1 MPRDLQA
8 DQQMLRQVLALAE
21 RRDIA
26 AAAALA
32 APALAEGFDH
42 PLLLNVVATQLE
54 EQGRYPEALQLLERA
69 LRLSPGDLGVR
80 NALALCLLRLERPA
94 EALFHF
100 DELLKARPD
109 LAFAHANRG
118 NTLIALGELAQA
130 KQSHLRA
137 LELEPDNLAAKAALA
152 AIASHRGAHDEA
164 RGWAR
169 EVLKVV
175 PGLPDAVMSLAA
187 AELASGA
194 TDQAQLLVCQLLADP
209 RAGLPERAR
218 AQGMLGDILD
228 AAGQY
233 PQAFEAYMACNES
246 LRQLHRRHG
255 EEGNILGYTR
265 ALVAALDAV
274 PPEAW
279 VQTRDRARGPE
290 ATVPSE
296 AHLQAGSGHAF
307 LVGFPRSGTT
317 LLEAVLDG
325 HPRVVSLEEHELLTE
340 GVLHYMREPLDL
352 APLLRAGEGELQ
364 ALRAAYWRHVAAAGV
379 DPRGKVFV
387 DKYPLNTLKLPLI
400 ARLFPEAKILFACR
414 DPRDVVLGC
423 FRRRFTMNTAMYQLL
438 TLPGAAAFYDATLQL
453 AELARPRLGMAWK
466 VVRYESLVDDLA
478 AQLQDIAAFLGLEA
492 VTGLED
498 FAARIQAR
506 ERATPS
512 TAQLAQGLNRSGVG
526 HWRHYRA
533 ELAPILPQLAPWVER
548 LGYAK
553 E

>member
-1 MPRDLQA
+1 MPRDLKA

-26 AAAALA
+26 AAAVLA

-54 EQGRYPEALQLLERA
+54 QEGRYPEALQLLERA
-69 LRLSPGDLGVR
+69 LRLSPGDVGVR
-80 NALALCLLRLERPA
+80 NALALCLLRLERTA
-94 EALFHF
+94 EALHHF

-109 LAFAHANRG
+109 LGFAHANRG

-137 LELEPDNLAAKAALA
+137 LELEPDNVAAKAALA
-152 AIASHRGAHDEA
+152 AIATHRGAHEEA

-169 EVLKVV
+169 EVLKIV
-175 PGLPDAVMSLAA
+175 PGLPDAVLSLAA
-187 AELASGA
+187 AELSGGA

-233 PQAFEAYMACNES
+233 PQAFQAYTACNET
-246 LRQLHRRHG
+246 LRQLHRRHA
-255 EEGNILGYTR
+255 EERSILDYTR
-265 ALVAALDAV
+265 ALLAALEAV
-274 PPEAW
+274 TPEAW
-279 VQTRDRARGPE
+279 IQARATSPV
-290 ATVPSE
+290 ASPP
-296 AHLQAGSGHAF
+296 AAGHAF
-307 LVGFPRSGTT
+307 LIGFPRSGTT
-317 LLEAVLDG
+317 LLEAALDG
-325 HPRVVSLEEHELLTE
+325 HPQVVSLEEHELLTE
-340 GVLHYMREPLDL
+340 GVLQYMREPLDL
-352 APLLRAGEGELQ
+352 EPLLRAGESKLQ

-379 DPRGKVFV
+379 DPTGKVLI

-423 FRRRFTMNTAMYQLL
+423 FRRRFTMNAAMYQLL
-438 TLPGAAAFYDATLQL
+438 TLPGAAALYDATLQL
-453 AELARPRLGMAWK
+453 AELVRPRLGLAWQ
-466 VVRYESLVDDLA
+466 VVRYENLVDDLPS
-478 AQLQDIAAFLGLEA
+478 QLQVIAAFLGLEA
-492 VTGLED
+492 VAGLEN
-498 FAARIQAR
+498 FSTRMQAR

-512 TAQLAQGLNRSGVG
+512 TAQLAQGLNRLGVG
-526 HWRHYRA
+526 HWRHYRP
-533 ELAPILPQLAPWVER
+533 EFEPILPVLAPWVQR
-548 LGYAK
+548 LGYT

>member
-1 MPRDLQA
+1 MPRDLKA

-54 EQGRYPEALQLLERA
+54 QEGRYPEALQLLERA
-69 LRLSPGDLGVR
+69 LRLSSGDLGVR

-94 EALFHF
+94 EALYHF

-109 LAFAHANRG
+109 LGFAHANRG

-152 AIASHRGAHDEA
+152 AIATHRGAHDEA

-169 EVLKVV
+169 DVLKVV
-175 PGLPDAVMSLAA
+175 PGLPDAVLSLAA
-187 AELASGA
+187 AELAGGA
-194 TDQAQLLVCQLLADP
+194 TDQAQMLVCQLLADP

-233 PQAFEAYMACNES
+233 PQAFEAYTACNET
-246 LRQLHRRHG
+246 LRQLHRRHAQERG
-255 EEGNILGYTR
+255 ILDYTR
-265 ALVAALDAV
+265 ALLAALEAV
-274 PPEAW
+274 TPEAW
-279 VQTRDRARGPE
+279 PQARATAPV
-290 ATVPSE
+290 AASPAASHV
-296 AHLQAGSGHAF
+296 F
-307 LVGFPRSGTT
+307 LIGFPRSGTT

-340 GVLHYMREPLDL
+340 GVLQYMREPLDL
-352 APLLRAGEGELQ
+352 EPLLRASEGELQ
-364 ALRAAYWRHVAAAGV
+364 VLRAAYWRHVAAASV
-379 DPRGKVFV
+379 DPTGKVFI

-423 FRRRFTMNTAMYQLL
+423 FRRRFTMNAAMYQLL
-438 TLPGAAAFYDATLQL
+438 TLTGATAFYDVTLQL
-453 AELARPRLGMAWK
+453 ADLARPRLGLAWHE
-466 VVRYESLVDDLA
+466 VRYENLVDDLPS
-478 AQLQDIAAFLGLEA
+478 QLQSIAAFLGLEA

-498 FAARIQAR
+498 FATRVQAR

-512 TAQLAQGLNRSGVG
+512 TAQLAQGLNRSGLG
-526 HWRHYRA
+526 HWRHYRT
-533 ELAPILPQLAPWVER
+533 ELEPILPALAPWVQR
-548 LGYAK
+548 LGYT